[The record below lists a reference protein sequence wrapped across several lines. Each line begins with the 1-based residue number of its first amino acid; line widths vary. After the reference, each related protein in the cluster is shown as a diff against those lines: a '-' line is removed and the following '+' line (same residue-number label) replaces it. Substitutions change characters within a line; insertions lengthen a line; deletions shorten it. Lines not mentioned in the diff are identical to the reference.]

1 MSETPARGRFIVFEG
16 IDGSGKST
24 QVELL
29 AERLRSQDH
38 TVYLTRQPSDRTIG
52 KLLRSILTGKERT
65 DERAIAAL
73 FLADRIDHITA
84 VEDGLITRLE
94 RGETVI
100 CDRYYFSSLAYNSL
114 KIPMDWV
121 LTLHQPVFELLR
133 PDLTLFLDLPVEE
146 SLRRIRENRADTE
159 HYEKLDTL
167 IQVRENYMTAFR
179 RREVQENIQVVNA
192 HRTVEEIAA
201 DIREIVD
208 ELA

>member
-84 VEDGLITRLE
+84 VEDGLIARLE

>member
-1 MSETPARGRFIVFEG
+1 MFEG

-84 VEDGLITRLE
+84 VEDGLIARLE